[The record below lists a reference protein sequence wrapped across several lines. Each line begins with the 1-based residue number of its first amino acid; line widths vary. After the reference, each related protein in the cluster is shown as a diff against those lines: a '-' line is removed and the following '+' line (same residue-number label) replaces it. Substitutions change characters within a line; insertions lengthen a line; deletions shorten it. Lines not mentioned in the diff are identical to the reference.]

1 MSKSKDKH
9 KGDGG
14 KKSDRYHYSNQGK
27 FKKDFYEKELSRLQN
42 ELVNLQYWIKSQDL
56 RVLLIFEGRGGAG
69 KGGVIKRI
77 VEPLNPRDCRIV
89 ALAKPSDRERTQWYF
104 QRYVSHLPA
113 AGEMVIFDR
122 SWYNRSGVEKVMGF
136 CTDADYREFLRS
148 CPEFERMLVRSGII
162 VRKYWFSVS
171 EEEQETRF
179 QERAKNPI
187 KRWKLSDMDV
197 AERDQWV
204 DFSKAKDETFFYTDI
219 EEACWHVVLSDDKR
233 KARLNCISHILSSI
247 PHEDITPKEVKLP
260 PRSPQEEYQRPPR
273 DDQNFVPEVY

>member
-1 MSKSKDKH
+1 MSKGKDSD
-9 KGDGG
+9 KGDS
-14 KKSDRYHYSNQGK
+14 KKSDRYHYSNHSK
-27 FKKDFYEKELSRLQN
+27 IKKDFYEDELSRLQN
-42 ELVNLQYWIKSQDL
+42 RLVNLQYWIKSQGT

-77 VEPLNPRDCRIV
+77 LEPLNPRDCRVV

-136 CTDADYREFLRS
+136 CSDAEYREFLRS
-148 CPEFERMLVRSGII
+148 CPEFERMLVRAGIL

-171 EEEQETRF
+171 EEEQEVRF

-197 AERDQWV
+197 AERDQWT

-219 EEACWHVVLSDDKR
+219 EEARWHVVLSDDKR
-233 KARLNCISHILSSI
+233 KARLNCISHFLSSI

-260 PRSPQEEYQRPPR
+260 PRSTPEQYQRPPKE
-273 DDQNFVPEVY
+273 DQNFVSEVY

>member
-1 MSKSKDKH
+1 MSKG
-9 KGDGG
+9 KGNNKGNG
-14 KKSDRYHYSNQGK
+14 KKSNGKRSDRYHYSNEGK
-27 FKKDFYEKELSRLQN
+27 IKKDFYEKELSRLQN
-42 ELVNLQYWIKSQDL
+42 ELVNLQYWVKSQDL

-136 CTDADYREFLRS
+136 CTDAEYREFLRS

-162 VRKYWFSVS
+162 VRKYWFSVAKRS
-171 EEEQETRF
+171 RRSVFRSAPTIRSSVGSSVTWTWSSAISGSISPKPKTRPSSTPTSRRLVGMSCS
-179 QERAKNPI
+179 QMTNARRA
-187 KRWKLSDMDV
+187 
-197 AERDQWV
+197 
-204 DFSKAKDETFFYTDI
+204 
-219 EEACWHVVLSDDKR
+219 
-233 KARLNCISHILSSI
+233 
-247 PHEDITPKEVKLP
+247 
-260 PRSPQEEYQRPPR
+260 
-273 DDQNFVPEVY
+273 